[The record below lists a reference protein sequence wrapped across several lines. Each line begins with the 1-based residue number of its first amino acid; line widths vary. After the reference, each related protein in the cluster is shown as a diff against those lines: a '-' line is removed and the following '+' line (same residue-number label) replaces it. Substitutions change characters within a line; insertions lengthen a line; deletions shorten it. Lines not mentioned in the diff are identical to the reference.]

1 MKYNDGTVAAW
12 YPALL
17 FTVPDMPISFERS
30 FSLHDDALLLRGQ
43 RASVLASNIANADTP
58 NYKARDFDFA
68 DAMQKAGDSMTPS
81 VTLASTHRN
90 HITPDSGGQFAA
102 QSAPALQYRVPLHPS
117 LDGNTVDSHVEQAE
131 FARNAMQYQASFTFL
146 NSKIN
151 GLVKALKGE

>member
-1 MKYNDGTVAAW
+1 
-12 YPALL
+12 
-17 FTVPDMPISFERS
+17 MPISFERV

-58 NYKARDFDFA
+58 HYKARDFDFA
-68 DAMQKAGDSMTPS
+68 EALLKAGERMAPP

-90 HITPDSGGQFAA
+90 HIAGDQVAGIGA
-102 QSAPALQYRVPLHPS
+102 QSGPELKYRVPLHPS
-117 LDGNTVDSHVEQAE
+117 LDGNSVDSHVEQAE
-131 FARNAMQYQASFTFL
+131 FAQNALLYQTSFTFL